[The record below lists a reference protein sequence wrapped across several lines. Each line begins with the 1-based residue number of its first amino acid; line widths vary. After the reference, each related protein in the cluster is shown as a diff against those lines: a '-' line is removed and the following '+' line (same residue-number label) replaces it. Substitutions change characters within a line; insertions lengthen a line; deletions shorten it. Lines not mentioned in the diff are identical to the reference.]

1 MGDIYE
7 LHDASDVK
15 ELFDWIVGVNI
26 RICRISSNNLSGI
39 LSENSIYS
47 AIGTIQWC
55 STREMQAASLLRSLT
70 LNHGFRDGNKRTA
83 VVAANRI
90 KPFTCSDD
98 TCIDCVVRIACG
110 ELKDVNEIKDIVFG
124 SE

>member
-39 LSENSIYS
+39 LSE
-47 AIGTIQWC
+47 
-55 STREMQAASLLRSLT
+55 
-70 LNHGFRDGNKRTA
+70 
-83 VVAANRI
+83 
-90 KPFTCSDD
+90 
-98 TCIDCVVRIACG
+98 DCVVRIACG
-110 ELKDVNEIKDIVFG
+110 ELKDVNEIKDIIFG